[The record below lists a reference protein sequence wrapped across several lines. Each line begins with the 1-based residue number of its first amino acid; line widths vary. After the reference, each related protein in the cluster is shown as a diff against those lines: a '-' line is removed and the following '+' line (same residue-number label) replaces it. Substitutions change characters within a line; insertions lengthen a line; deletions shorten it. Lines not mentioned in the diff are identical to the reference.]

1 MSGKT
6 ARGAILLLVIGNL
19 LAILSDIIVKAQ
31 GSDVPVLQFLFMR
44 VLCTLAILL
53 PFWPLL
59 DHRGL
64 GRGTAVHVARA
75 HIGLVG
81 VLCMVVALVHLPLAT
96 ANALFYAAPLVILLL
111 AVVLFRERVSVLGV
125 TAVVLGFAGI
135 LLILRPLDFGWYS
148 LSGLGA
154 AAALAL
160 SALLVRKLP
169 RSQNT
174 MDVLFL
180 THVYALPAAL
190 LLMLWEGAPWDWRLL
205 AAAMG
210 SALMILGYST
220 TVILAYRDVAA
231 NRVTSAEYTGLIW
244 AVLLGWLLFAEVPD
258 AWFFAGATLIV
269 VPLVLLGLSERQRRA
284 PAGAP
289 PPISHEPR
297 EESG

>member
-53 PFWPLL
+53 PFWHLL

-64 GRGTAVHVARA
+64 GRGTAVHLARA

-125 TAVVLGFAGI
+125 TAVLLGFAGI

-154 AAALAL
+154 ATALAL
-160 SALLVRKLP
+160 NALLVRKLP
-169 RSQNT
+169 RGQNT
-174 MDVLFL
+174 VDVLFL

-190 LLMLWEGAPWDWRLL
+190 LLMLWEGAPWDWQLL
-205 AAAMG
+205 VAAMG

-258 AWFFAGATLIV
+258 GWFFAGATLIV
-269 VPLVLLGLSERQRRA
+269 VPLLLLGLSERRRVSGQRRRVGQA
-284 PAGAP
+284 KRTHAV
-289 PPISHEPR
+289 
-297 EESG
+297 